1 MIKRTIL
8 LAAIALAAIAGTAAN
23 ARTFTFDGSLYRS
36 NPGPTPGLRCAPKLT
51 IVNNNVGT
59 NIATGTS
66 TIGDFLETAT
76 ACIVPP
82 LPTTT
87 TDGLFS
93 FDFGDGTIYGTTS
106 SLLTFSATPLVFNI
120 AGHFD
125 VTGGTGR
132 YYGFAGSFDETGTLD
147 RTGPLAVAIGT
158 FTGTLSVAEPL
169 GGGLLLGGLLGLGLA
184 VRKKRAAG

>member
-1 MIKRTIL
+1 MTMRIIL
-8 LAAIALAAIAGTAAN
+8 LATLALAGHGTLAN
-23 ARTFTFDGSLYRS
+23 ARTVVFDGSLYRS
-36 NPGPTPGLRCAPKLT
+36 NPGPAPGLRCAPKLT
-51 IVNNNVGT
+51 ITNNNVGG
-59 NIATGTS
+59 NVATGTS
-66 TIGDFLETAT
+66 TLGNFLETAT

-93 FDFGDGTIYGTTS
+93 FDFGNGSIYGTTS
-106 SLLTFSATPLVFNI
+106 SLLTFSATPFVFNI

-132 YYGFAGSFDETGTLD
+132 YYGIIGSFDEIGTLD
-147 RTGPLAVAIGT
+147 RTGPLAVAVGT

-169 GGGLLLGGLLGLGLA
+169 GGGLLLGGLLGMGLA
-184 VRKKRAAG
+184 VRRRRGRV